1 MGGTCTRKPPL
12 LVVYRGFLR
21 DCLWL
26 QYGPGASYGS
36 HMCHNDTGP
45 MVLCLNDSAAIAY
58 YKARLD
64 PAVATSGFIWP
75 GISIDEWGGNAGV
88 HNSSALA
95 AEGYRQARAAWPH
108 NFVMSWVAGSMDDNL
123 VSLLV
128 DGTVDLAV
136 VEGYTYCPHARHAN
150 SCSPSF
156 DGYYKVLEKARKH
169 GVINK
174 TILCFGK
181 MYAKGS
187 PMTTGPTAKGGT
199 DKTPHKI
206 CPWPFCGGGGWTNQ
220 TIRAA
225 ALRVKHDFPEM
236 PGTCMYGEH
245 GVVGLTHGDTPA
257 QRAFEA
263 YTSELMLELYPDHRP
278 RQALDPRTNRATRL
292 AAATEGGSVLH
303 GEGRFRYTG
312 PEEG

>member
-1 MGGTCTRKPPL
+1 
-12 LVVYRGFLR
+12 
-21 DCLWL
+21 
-26 QYGPGASYGS
+26 
-36 HMCHNDTGP
+36 
-45 MVLCLNDSAAIAY
+45 
-58 YKARLD
+58 
-64 PAVATSGFIWP
+64 
-75 GISIDEWGGNAGV
+75 
-88 HNSSALA
+88 
-95 AEGYRQARAAWPH
+95 
-108 NFVMSWVAGSMDDNL
+108 
-123 VSLLV
+123 
-128 DGTVDLAV
+128 
-136 VEGYTYCPHARHAN
+136 
-150 SCSPSF
+150 
-156 DGYYKVLEKARKH
+156 
-169 GVINK
+169 
-174 TILCFGK
+174 
-181 MYAKGS
+181 
-187 PMTTGPTAKGGT
+187 MTTGPTAKGGT